1 VTWKAPDV
9 VRNEP
14 PEVADERAALQG
26 WLDYHR
32 ATLQRKCAGLDGG
45 KLVARPVE
53 SSTLSLLGLVRH
65 MAEVER
71 SWFRSRFAGQPGLGY
86 LYCSDEYLDG
96 DFDLTD
102 AERAEADFATFRAEC
117 AAADEAVRGRAL
129 DDTFTFDRRSEAG
142 TCTMDLRW
150 IYLHMIE
157 EYARHNGHAD
167 LLRELIDGVT
177 GD

>member
-1 VTWKAPDV
+1 VTWIAPDV
-9 VRNEP
+9 TRADP
-14 PEVADERAALQG
+14 PDIADERTAVQG

-32 ATLQRKCAGLDGG
+32 ATLRWKCAGLTGDQ
-45 KLVARPVE
+45 LVIRPVA

-71 SWFRSRFAGQPGLGY
+71 SWFLERFAGRSDLAE
-86 LYCSDEYLDG
+86 LFCTDEYPDG

-102 AERAEADFATFRAEC
+102 AASAEADFATYVAEC
-117 AAADEAVRGRAL
+117 AAADDAARGHSL
-129 DDTFTFDRRSEAG
+129 DDTFVHPRTGAR
-142 TCTMDLRW
+142 MDLRW

-167 LLRELIDGVT
+167 LIRELIDGVT

>member
-1 VTWKAPDV
+1 MTWTAPTV
-9 VRNEP
+9 ERPEP
-14 PEVADERAALQG
+14 PDLASEREAVQG

-32 ATLQRKCAGLDGG
+32 ATLLWKCSGLTGEQ
-45 KLVARPVE
+45 LVLRPVQ

-71 SWFRSRFAGQPGLGY
+71 SWFRERFAGQPGLGD
-86 LYCSDEYLDG
+86 LYCSPEFPDG

-102 AERAEADFATFRAEC
+102 ADHAEQDFAAFMAEC
-117 AAADEAVRGRAL
+117 AAADEAARGRSL
-129 DDTFTFDRRSEAG
+129 DDTFAG
-142 TCTMDLRW
+142 PRTGAPMDLRW

-167 LLRELIDGVT
+167 LLRELTDGVT

>member
-1 VTWKAPDV
+1 MTWTAPDID
-9 VRNEP
+9 RTDP
-14 PEVADERAALQG
+14 PNAADERTALQG

-32 ATLQRKCAGLDGG
+32 ATLRWKCSGLTGEQ
-45 KLVARPVE
+45 LVIRPVQ

-71 SWFRSRFAGQPGLGY
+71 AWFLERFAGRTDLAE
-86 LYCSDEYLDG
+86 LFCTDEYPDG
-96 DFDLTD
+96 DFDLSD
-102 AERAEADFATFRAEC
+102 PALAGSDLDSYVAEC
-117 AAADEAVRGRAL
+117 AAADDAARGHSLDETFVRPRNGQ
-129 DDTFTFDRRSEAG
+129 TH
-142 TCTMDLRW
+142 DLRW

-167 LLRELIDGVT
+167 LIRELVDGVT

>member
-1 VTWKAPDV
+1 MTWIAPEV

-14 PEVADERAALQG
+14 PEVAGERAALQG

-32 ATLQRKCAGLDGG
+32 ATLLWKCAGLGG
-45 KLVARPVE
+45 DKLVARPVE

-71 SWFRSRFAGQPGLGY
+71 WWFRRRFAGQPGLGD

-102 AERAEADFATFRAEC
+102 AERAETDFATFRSEC
-117 AAADEAVRGRAL
+117 AAADEAVSGRKL
-129 DDTFTFDRRSEAG
+129 DETFTFERRTGG

-150 IYLHMIE
+150 VYLHMIE

>member
-1 VTWKAPDV
+1 VTWTAPDID
-9 VRNEP
+9 RTDP
-14 PEVADERAALQG
+14 PNAADERTALQG

-32 ATLQRKCAGLDGG
+32 ATLRWKCSGLTGEQ
-45 KLVARPVE
+45 LVIRPVQ

-71 SWFRSRFAGQPGLGY
+71 AWFLERFAGRTDLAE
-86 LYCSDEYLDG
+86 LFCTDEYPDG
-96 DFDLTD
+96 DFDL
-102 AERAEADFATFRAEC
+102 ADPALAGSDLDSYVAEC
-117 AAADEAVRGRAL
+117 AAADDAARGHSLDETFVRPRNGQ
-129 DDTFTFDRRSEAG
+129 TH
-142 TCTMDLRW
+142 DLRW

-167 LLRELIDGVT
+167 LIRELVDGVT

>member
-1 VTWKAPDV
+1 MSQPD
-9 VRNEP
+9 
-14 PEVADERAALQG
+14 VADERTALQA

-32 ATLQRKCAGLDGG
+32 ATLLWKCKGLDGAQ
-45 KLVARPVE
+45 LTARPVR

-65 MAEVER
+65 MSEVER
-71 SWFRSRFAGQPGLGY
+71 GWFRIRFARQGSLAAI
-86 LYCSDEYLDG
+86 YCDEQYPDG

-102 AERAEADFATFRAEC
+102 GDNAADDFAAFRAEC
-117 AAADEAVRGRAL
+117 AAADAAASGHSL
-129 DDTFTFDRRSEAG
+129 DDTFPGPRTGAP
-142 TCTMDLRW
+142 MDLRW